1 VTSVTSTSASRGYE
15 DYGET
20 MISKRYVLS
29 HWAGAFTV
37 VDYIDDRARDPQNII
52 VVKKGT

>member
-1 VTSVTSTSASRGYE
+1 
-15 DYGET
+15 
-20 MISKRYVLS
+20 MISKRYILS

-37 VDYIDDRARDPQNII
+37 VDYIEDRARDPQNII